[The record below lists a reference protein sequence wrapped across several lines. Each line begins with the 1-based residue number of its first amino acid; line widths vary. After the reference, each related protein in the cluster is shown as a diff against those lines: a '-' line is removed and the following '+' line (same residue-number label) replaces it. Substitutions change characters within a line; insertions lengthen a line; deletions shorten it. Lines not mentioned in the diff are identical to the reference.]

1 MPVSAGRNYLRRE
14 PMQEFLRSCRY
25 FFGYA
30 FFFSMFVNV
39 LQLTFS
45 IYMLQVYD
53 KVLTSYNLSTLAVIT
68 IAAVI
73 ALIVLALLE
82 WIRSRLLVRAGIE
95 FDRMLSLP
103 VLNENLK
110 SATGPAGGS
119 SAKQGNLRDVQMLRN
134 FLGGNAVF
142 AFFDVPWMPIYF
154 ALIFILHPDLGLVA
168 VFGGIMVFVLGF
180 LTERFTRK
188 RLESA
193 TMLNT
198 HASNFLGATM
208 RNASIVRSMGMINNV
223 AGRWSKMNDIVIELQ
238 TRASRS
244 AGLLHSVSKS
254 LRVGLQVLIY
264 AVGAY
269 LAVSHQSTAGVMIA
283 ASIVMGRALAPIDQ
297 AMATYK
303 QSLEAW
309 RIQTPEGDAGFSQY
323 SAVHGPPRSR
333 WRTFHRKPSL
343 RRQRPPHHQGNVLP
357 PARGTVAR
365 HHQPQRRGPIH
376 TMQVAATWHMAPRA
390 ARFALIA
397 PILPPGIPKNSDLS
411 SGICR
416 RTWNCSPAASLK
428 ISHAWVL

>member
-1 MPVSAGRNYLRRE
+1 
-14 PMQEFLRSCRY
+14 MQEFLRSCRY

-73 ALIVLALLE
+73 ALVVLALLE

-119 SAKQGNLRDVQMLRN
+119 SAKQGSLRDVQMLRN

-193 TMLNT
+193 TMLNA

-303 QSLEAW
+303 QSLEACGAYK
-309 RIQTPEGDAGFSQY
+309 RLKGDAGFSQY
-323 SAVHGPPRSR
+323 STVDGPPRSR
-333 WRTFHRKPSL
+333 WGTFHRKPNL

-357 PARGTVAR
+357 PASWTVAR
-365 HHQPQRRGPIH
+365 DHRPQRRGQIY
-376 TMQVAATWHMAPRA
+376 TMQAA
-390 ARFALIA
+390 ARHME
-397 PILPPGIPKNSDLS
+397 PHERQG
-411 SGICR
+411 
-416 RTWNCSPAASLK
+416 
-428 ISHAWVL
+428 SH